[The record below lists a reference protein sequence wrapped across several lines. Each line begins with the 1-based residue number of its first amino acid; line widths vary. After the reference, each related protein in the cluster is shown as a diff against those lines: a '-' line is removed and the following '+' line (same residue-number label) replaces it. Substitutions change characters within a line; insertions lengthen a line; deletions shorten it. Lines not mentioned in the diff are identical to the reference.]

1 MVLRTS
7 RKEIVFFNFI
17 TSSLANTENNSENFE
32 SCWLYQNIGQNS
44 QPDFEFIKKYFGT
57 SGFVMQNLE
66 DGWRLGGITL
76 ARPET
81 TTVQE
86 GKASP
91 NK

>member
-1 MVLRTS
+1 
-7 RKEIVFFNFI
+7 
-17 TSSLANTENNSENFE
+17 
-32 SCWLYQNIGQNS
+32 
-44 QPDFEFIKKYFGT
+44 
-57 SGFVMQNLE
+57 MQNLE